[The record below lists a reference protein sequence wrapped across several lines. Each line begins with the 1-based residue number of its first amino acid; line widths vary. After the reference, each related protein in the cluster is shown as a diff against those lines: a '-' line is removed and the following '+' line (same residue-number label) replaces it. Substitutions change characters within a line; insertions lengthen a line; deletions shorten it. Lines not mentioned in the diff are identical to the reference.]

1 VISPVKWERIQQI
14 FEEASQLPP
23 SRRRQWVSAACAG
36 DHTLYLQV
44 ESLLLSLE
52 EGGDGLEKQIASYM
66 TVVAGK
72 PPEHIG
78 PYRIVSQIG
87 QGGMGAVY
95 LAERADEQY
104 RREVA
109 IKVIH
114 SFAALHSELLRR
126 FRVERQILAG
136 LQHPNIAQMLDGGIT
151 QDGIPYIVMEYVKGI
166 KIDEY
171 CNRQALTLSQR
182 IELFQ
187 GVCAAVQHAHR
198 NLVVHRDIKP
208 SNILVTEDG
217 TPKLLDF
224 GIAKLL
230 QADNL
235 PEAMLATALTT
246 PAERP
251 RTPEYASPEQVT
263 GGAITTATDVY
274 ALGIVLYELL
284 TGSHPFAD
292 FRSDIRA
299 MEHAICEN
307 EARRPSAM
315 GSAFARQLKGDLDSI
330 VLKAIRKEPE
340 QRYVSVEQL
349 SADLGRCLEGFP
361 VAARRGTR
369 RYRSG
374 KFIRRHR
381 FGVAA
386 VAAFVIL
393 LAGFGI
399 AMSLLASRL
408 ARERTR
414 AEKESDFLSS
424 LFSNYDPY
432 QNQGHALSAKE
443 LLDRG
448 AARISTELKDE
459 PEVSADLLQTMA
471 EAYQHMD
478 DDDAAEV
485 LFRKEFEAAIRAY
498 GEGSQRA
505 VGTLRQIGD
514 VQRSR
519 GDLEGAEQTLK
530 KSLEIIAKLPRDGQL
545 DERPHAL
552 NNLALVLQRR
562 GKLAEAEADL
572 RIAIPIAE
580 QRQPVEAF
588 TMKANLA
595 TVLVDRGEPVQGEAL
610 LRQVLADRLR
620 VLGEKHSQVPYTI
633 STLADAV
640 AAQARY
646 VEAEQLQRDA
656 LARRR
661 ILVGDKNS
669 EWMVYLRRLAV
680 ILVQEGKLHEGEDAF
695 RQGFTAGP
703 GLGFTD
709 SNPFERAYWY
719 SGFGWTLFRQGRL
732 PEAEQQFQKALE
744 TVGPARLNTL
754 AGVRALAHYGELET
768 ALGHY
773 DSARKSLEEAL
784 AIYRNMP
791 GIAPGEI
798 NSTRFEFAEVE
809 QAQGHRAAAEVLYR
823 EVVSADRAAS
833 PARPLDTAT
842 HLLGYAAFL
851 ADGPRREDAERAEPM
866 AREGL
871 NLRSTNLPAEF
882 WSIDAARGVL
892 ARVLAR
898 ENRPA
903 EARTLAGAVCANLKH
918 KLGAH
923 ALDTRQAC
931 QPLAPLALPRRLT
944 HRLIKPGFSNLEI
957 AAQRGR
963 RDVQRLGSNLLL

>member
-1 VISPVKWERIQQI
+1 MTGPVKWERIQQI

-23 SRRRQWVSAACAG
+23 SRRHEWVSEVCVG
-36 DHTLYLQV
+36 DRTLCLQV

-52 EGGDGLEKQIASYM
+52 EGGDGLEKQIASYL
-66 TVVAGK
+66 TVAVTT
-72 PPEHIG
+72 PPERIG

-95 LAERADEQY
+95 LAERDDENY
-104 RREVA
+104 RRVVA
-109 IKVIH
+109 IKIIH
-114 SFAALHSELLRR
+114 SFAALRSELLLR

-151 QDGIPYIVMEYVKGI
+151 QDGIPYIAMEYVKGV

-171 CNRQALTLSQR
+171 CNRQDLSLSQR
-182 IELFQ
+182 IELLR

-230 QADNL
+230 QPDNL
-235 PEAMLATALTT
+235 PEAMLATSLTT

-251 RTPEYASPEQVT
+251 RTPEYASPEQIT

-284 TGSHPFAD
+284 AGSHPFVD
-292 FRSDIRA
+292 FRSDLRSL
-299 MEHAICEN
+299 ERAICES
-307 EARRPSAM
+307 EARHPSAL

-340 QRYVSVEQL
+340 QRYASVEQL
-349 SADLGRCLEGFP
+349 AGDLGRYLEGFP

-381 FGVAA
+381 FGVGA
-386 VAAFVIL
+386 VTAFVIL

-471 EAYQHMD
+471 EAYQHMG

-485 LFRKEFEAAIRAY
+485 LFHKEFEAAIRAY
-498 GEGSQRA
+498 GGASQRA

-519 GDLEGAEQTLK
+519 GDLDGAEQTLK
-530 KSLEIIAKLPRDGQL
+530 KSLEIIDKLPRDAQL

-552 NNLALVLQRR
+552 NNLALVLERR

-580 QRQPVEAF
+580 LRQPAEAF

-595 TVLVDRGEPVQGEAL
+595 TVLIDRGEPVQGETL
-610 LRQVLADRLR
+610 LREVLADRIR
-620 VLGEKHSQVPYTI
+620 VLGEKHGQIAYTI

-646 VEAEQLQRDA
+646 AEAEQLQRDA

-680 ILVQEGKLHEGEDAF
+680 VLVQEGKLREAEDAY

-703 GLGFTD
+703 GLGFAHA
-709 SNPFERAYWY
+709 NPFERAYWY
-719 SGFGWTLFRQGRL
+719 SGLGWTLFLEGRL
-732 PEAEQQFQKALE
+732 REAEQQFQKALE
-744 TVGPARLNTL
+744 NVGAARLNTL
-754 AGVRALAHYGELET
+754 IGVRTLVHYGQLET
-768 ALGHY
+768 ALGHH
-773 DSARKSLEEAL
+773 DAGRKSLEEAL
-784 AIYRNMP
+784 AIYETMP
-791 GIAPGEI
+791 GIAPGET
-798 NSTRFEFAEVE
+798 NSARFELAELE
-809 QAQGHRAAAEVLYR
+809 QAEEHHAQAETLYR

-842 HLLGYAAFL
+842 HLLAYAAFL
-851 ADGPRREDAERAEPM
+851 ADGPNREDADRAEAM

-871 NLRSTNLPAEF
+871 NLRLSNLPADF

-892 ARVLAR
+892 AGALAR
-898 ENRPA
+898 EGRSP
-903 EARTLAGAVCANLKH
+903 EARSLAGAACANLKR
-918 KLGAH
+918 KLGNQAM
-923 ALDTRQAC
+923 DTREAC
-931 QPLAPLALPRRLT
+931 QLSAPPRSR
-944 HRLIKPGFSNLEI
+944 EE
-957 AAQRGR
+957 
-963 RDVQRLGSNLLL
+963 

>member
-1 VISPVKWERIQQI
+1 MLNAECSKKKGLPCIRSQRYAVAPVISPIKWERIQQI

-23 SRRRQWVSAACAG
+23 SRRREWVSEACAG
-36 DHTLYLQV
+36 DRTLYFQV
-44 ESLLLSLE
+44 ESMLLSLE
-52 EGGDGLEKQIASYM
+52 EDKGGDGLEKQIASYM
-66 TVVAGK
+66 TVVAAT
-72 PPEHIG
+72 PPERVG

-87 QGGMGAVY
+87 QGGMGSVY
-95 LAERADEQY
+95 LAERDDEQY

-109 IKVIH
+109 IKIVH
-114 SFAALHSELLRR
+114 SFAALRSELQLR

-151 QDGIPYIVMEYVKGI
+151 QDGIPYLVMEYVKGI
-166 KIDEY
+166 RIDEY
-171 CNRQALTLSQR
+171 CRRQALSLSQR
-182 IELFQ
+182 IELFR

-208 SNILVTEDG
+208 SNILVTDDG

-230 QADNL
+230 QTDNL
-235 PEAMLATALTT
+235 PEAMSATLTT

-251 RTPEYASPEQVT
+251 RTPEYASPEQVN

-284 TGSHPFAD
+284 AGGHPFAD
-292 FRSDIRA
+292 FRSELRT
-299 MEHAICEN
+299 MERAICET
-307 EARRPSAM
+307 EARRPSAK

-340 QRYVSVEQL
+340 QRYASVEQL
-349 SADLGRCLEGFP
+349 SGDLGRYLEGFP

-386 VAAFVIL
+386 AAAFVIV

-408 ARERTR
+408 SRERIR

-432 QNQGHALSAKE
+432 QNQGHALSAKG

-519 GDLEGAEQTLK
+519 GDLQGAEQTLK
-530 KSLEIIAKLPRDGQL
+530 KSLEIIDKLPRDGQL

-552 NNLALVLQRR
+552 NNLALVLQRQ

-572 RIAIPIAE
+572 RIAIPIAQ

-595 TVLVDRGEPVQGEAL
+595 TVLIDRGEPVQGEAL

-633 STLADAV
+633 STLAEAV

-646 VEAEQLQRDA
+646 AEAEQLQRDA
-656 LARRR
+656 LARRHV
-661 ILVGDKNS
+661 LVGDKNQ
-669 EWMVYLRRLAV
+669 EWMVYLRRLAAV
-680 ILVQEGKLHEGEDAF
+680 LVQEGKLHEAEDVY
-695 RQGFTAGP
+695 RQGLTAGP
-703 GLGFTD
+703 GLGFAD
-709 SNPFERAYWY
+709 ANPFER
-719 SGFGWTLFRQGRL
+719 
-732 PEAEQQFQKALE
+732 
-744 TVGPARLNTL
+744 
-754 AGVRALAHYGELET
+754 
-768 ALGHY
+768 
-773 DSARKSLEEAL
+773 
-784 AIYRNMP
+784 
-791 GIAPGEI
+791 
-798 NSTRFEFAEVE
+798 
-809 QAQGHRAAAEVLYR
+809 
-823 EVVSADRAAS
+823 
-833 PARPLDTAT
+833 
-842 HLLGYAAFL
+842 
-851 ADGPRREDAERAEPM
+851 
-866 AREGL
+866 
-871 NLRSTNLPAEF
+871 
-882 WSIDAARGVL
+882 
-892 ARVLAR
+892 
-898 ENRPA
+898 
-903 EARTLAGAVCANLKH
+903 
-918 KLGAH
+918 
-923 ALDTRQAC
+923 
-931 QPLAPLALPRRLT
+931 
-944 HRLIKPGFSNLEI
+944 
-957 AAQRGR
+957 
-963 RDVQRLGSNLLL
+963 

>member
-1 VISPVKWERIQQI
+1 MIGPVKWERIQQI

-23 SRRRQWVSAACAG
+23 NRRHEWISDACAG
-36 DHTLYLQV
+36 DRTLYLQV

-52 EGGDGLEKQIASYM
+52 EGGDGLEKQVASYL
-66 TVVAGK
+66 TAVVAT
-72 PPEHIG
+72 PPERIG

-95 LAERADEQY
+95 LAERDDEQY
-104 RREVA
+104 RRVVA
-109 IKVIH
+109 IKIIH
-114 SFAALHSELLRR
+114 SFAALRSELLLR

-151 QDGIPYIVMEYVKGI
+151 QDSIPYLVMEYVKGV

-182 IELFQ
+182 LELFR

-208 SNILVTEDG
+208 SNILVTEEG

-230 QADNL
+230 QPDNL
-235 PEAMLATALTT
+235 PQPMLATALTT

-251 RTPEYASPEQVT
+251 RTPEYASPEQVS

-274 ALGIVLYELL
+274 ALGVVLYELL
-284 TGSHPFAD
+284 AGCHPFAD

-299 MEHAICEN
+299 VERAICEI

-315 GSAFARQLKGDLDSI
+315 GSTFTRQLKGDLDSI

-340 QRYVSVEQL
+340 QRYASIEQL
-349 SADLGRCLEGFP
+349 SGDLGRYLEGFP

-374 KFIRRHR
+374 KFVRRHR
-381 FGVAA
+381 FGVMAA
-386 VAAFVIL
+386 AAFVIL
-393 LAGFGI
+393 LAGFAV

-408 ARERTR
+408 ARERSR
-414 AEKESDFLSS
+414 AEKEADFLSS

-448 AARISTELKDE
+448 AARISSELKDE

-471 EAYQHMD
+471 EAYQHMND
-478 DDDAAEV
+478 DGAAEV

-498 GEGSQRA
+498 GGVSQRA

-514 VQRSR
+514 VQRSL
-519 GDLEGAEQTLK
+519 GDLDGAEQTLK
-530 KSLEIIAKLPRDGQL
+530 KSLEIIDKLPRDAQL

-562 GKLAEAEADL
+562 GKLTEAEADL
-572 RIAIPIAE
+572 HIAIPIAE
-580 QRQPVEAF
+580 LRQPVEAF

-595 TVLVDRGEPVQGEAL
+595 TVLIDRGDPAQGETL
-610 LRQVLADRLR
+610 LREVLAERLR

-633 STLADAV
+633 STLAEAL

-646 VEAEQLQRDA
+646 AEAEQLQRDA

-661 ILVGDKNS
+661 NLVGDKNS
-669 EWMVYLRRLAV
+669 EWMVYLRRLAAV
-680 ILVQEGKLHEGEDAF
+680 LVQEGKLHQAEDAY
-695 RQGFTAGP
+695 RQGFAAGP
-703 GLGFTD
+703 GLGFAD
-709 SNPFERAYWY
+709 GNLFERTYWY
-719 SGFGWTLFRQGRL
+719 SGLGWTLFRKGRL
-732 PEAEQQFQKALE
+732 AEAEQHFQEALE
-744 TVGPARLNTL
+744 TLGPARLNTL
-754 AGVRALAHYGELET
+754 VGVRTLARYGQLET

-773 DSARKSLEEAL
+773 DAGRKSLGQAL
-784 AIYRNMP
+784 TIYKNMP
-791 GIAPGEI
+791 GIAAGEI
-798 NSTRFEFAEVE
+798 NSARFALAELE
-809 QAQGHRAAAEVLYR
+809 GAEDHRGEAETLFR
-823 EVVSADRAAS
+823 EVVSTDRAAS
-833 PARPLDTAT
+833 PSRPLDTAT

-851 ADGPRREDAERAEPM
+851 ADGPRREDANRAETM

-871 NLRSTNLPAEF
+871 SLRSSNLPKDF

-892 ARVLAR
+892 ARALAQEGR
-898 ENRPA
+898 LA
-903 EARTLAGAVCANLKH
+903 EARTLASEACAHLKRE
-918 KLGAH
+918 LGTE
-923 ALDTRQAC
+923 ALDARQAC
-931 QPLAPLALPRRLT
+931 QPLAAAALARRMT
-944 HRLIKPGFSNLEI
+944 H
-957 AAQRGR
+957 
-963 RDVQRLGSNLLL
+963 